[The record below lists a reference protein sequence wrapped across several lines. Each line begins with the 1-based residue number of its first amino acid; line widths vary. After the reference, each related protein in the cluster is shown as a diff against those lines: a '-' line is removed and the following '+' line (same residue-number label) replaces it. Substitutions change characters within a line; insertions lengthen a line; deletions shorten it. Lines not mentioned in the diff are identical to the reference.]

1 MSESFIEPESLN
13 STLVSLDAILDDD
26 GAVRLLNK
34 ELSSYNFDGVIPT
47 TASTILVS
55 QLKVG
60 MSFLPIGETEGALRT
75 VVKIEFD
82 DPEMTDTPSTDYI
95 ISYLSPSG
103 DIQSITYDGSQ
114 NIEVYF
120 EDWEDKVL
128 GTKGWLITQEGNAIF
143 SNVAVRGRIEAT
155 EGFLEDLGITG
166 TLTVE
171 SGGSIVIGDNP
182 GSPGNPGIIIDDT
195 GIFAYDNAENE
206 TISINATTGEVLI
219 SALDQ
224 IIEDLEDYVQEEF
237 DNLDLLLSSS
247 YVANFQ
253 IFNPGTTL
261 ISGNKISTGVIDAAN
276 VNISSGG
283 GGATQGIK
291 ITSAGLTAYN
301 TLGNPTFFLNSSNG
315 NATFTG
321 TISGSQITGSTF
333 KSNSTI
339 TANSGN
345 GVYLDDFGQV
355 RFADPDAILT
365 FNANGLSITNSA
377 ANSTLTFDSTGLSLS
392 GAGLNIT
399 GADINL
405 SGGSLTS
412 NEFSI
417 DSSGNATFSG
427 TLSAADGTFSGTL
440 SGVDGTFEGTLSA
453 GVSID
458 SPNITGGTI
467 TGGTFVSR
475 SINNQTI
482 GVGQSVAGWAYNAI
496 AFNSGGSTV
505 WRQAL
510 TVGGD
515 ILFSRVD
522 GTSSNY
528 VSVNGR
534 IEVTG
539 ANARFEGNGSGLFG
553 TATSLVAGR
562 ATNANI
568 LDSGATGGA
577 QITGNNVQITSIG
590 SSTTDEIL
598 RRNSSNQMRV
608 GGTSTIRVKK
618 DVSPIDDLNV
628 LDINVVKFKYIDGYL
643 DEEDQRNGEFI
654 PGFIAEQ
661 MYEVLPIAVDLDKNG
676 EPNNWNQRM
685 LIPVMV
691 KTIQDQQ
698 KIIDELKE
706 RLERLENNG

>member
-47 TASTILVS
+47 TASTILVNEL
-55 QLKVG
+55 QVG

-75 VVKIEFD
+75 VVKVEFD

-103 DIQSITYDGSQ
+103 DIQSVTYDGSQ

-155 EGFLEDLGITG
+155 EGFLENLGITG
-166 TLTVE
+166 FLTVE
-171 SGGSIVIGDNP
+171 SGGAIVIGTDP
-182 GSPGNPGIIIDDT
+182 GTPGNPGIVIDNT
-195 GIFAYDNAENE
+195 GIFAYDNDENQ

-291 ITSAGLTAYN
+291 ITQSGLTAYN
-301 TLGNPTFFLNSSNG
+301 TSGQPTFFLNSSNG

-321 TISGSQITGSTF
+321 TVSGSQITGSTF
-333 KSNSTI
+333 KSNTTI

-377 ANSTLTFDSTGLSLS
+377 ANALLTFDSTGLSLS

-405 SGGSLTS
+405 SGGSLIS

-440 SGVDGTFEGTLSA
+440 SS
-453 GVSID
+453 GVSIT
-458 SPNITGGTI
+458 SPIITGGTI
-467 TGGTFVSR
+467 TGASLSSRVGTSPAYVTVSDNIIR
-475 SINNQTI
+475 FYDFNNLVGGIFGDSIGNALWLRPNVVVDGDIQTFGSI
-482 GVGQSVAGWAYNAI
+482 SI
-496 AFNSGGSTV
+496 FNSGPN
-505 WRQAL
+505 R
-510 TVGGD
+510 
-515 ILFSRVD
+515 
-522 GTSSNY
+522 
-528 VSVNGR
+528 
-534 IEVTG
+534 
-539 ANARFEGNGSGLFG
+539 RFIGNGSGLSGRAPDLIVG
-553 TATSLVAGR
+553 TANEL
-562 ATNANI
+562 N
-568 LDSGATGGA
+568 SGATGGA
-577 QITGNNVQITSIG
+577 AITGQAVAVNNV
-590 SSTTDEIL
+590 
-598 RRNSSNQMRV
+598 
-608 GGTSTIRVKK
+608 GTSTSTDLLRRDGNNNLKVTSSSSEKIKSDISPLLDK
-618 DVSPIDDLNV
+618 DV
-628 LDINVVKFKYIDGYL
+628 LDIEVVEFKYIDGYL
-643 DEEDQRNGEFI
+643 DENDQRVNKLM

-661 MYEVLPIAVDLDKNG
+661 IHKTLPIAVDLDENNQPK
-676 EPNNWNQRM
+676 NWNDRII
-685 LIPVMV
+685 IPVIV

-698 KIIDELKE
+698 KIINELKE
-706 RLERLENNG
+706 RVERLENNG